1 MSFRTKKMKVYVK
14 SNYPMLEKIRKIK
27 SLESKNLNSLSY
39 KIFTYSDSYV
49 LHNFL
54 DESNP
59 QKIEKVCKIL
69 DFCLKNN
76 LKVQQP
82 IKNYTGKYVD
92 LKNKIYLTKFYEGH
106 HYQGSNL
113 ELKSLAKNLALLHNI
128 LEKCAIPFN
137 YSLTSSNH
145 KILTPVEFKNIKK
158 IILKKSNLDSI
169 DHQIINHFDFFVSF
183 YDKTKN
189 PKIRQEIRNKKQLIH
204 NDIQPRNVLFMK
216 NNVSVIIDF
225 NGMGK
230 GPKIQDVAFAAWR
243 FSANNTSNIR
253 TINNRIKLFIDTYS
267 QYNKIEKSQ
276 LKYLDYFF
284 LNKILSGISRILR
297 TKYFFKK
304 NLWTIDFDMYF
315 KFLKL
320 LDKKLGMF

>member
-1 MSFRTKKMKVYVK
+1 MSFRTTKKMKAYVK
-14 SNYPMLEKIRKIK
+14 SNYPTLEKIRKIE

-39 KIFTYSDSYV
+39 RIFTNSDSYV
-49 LHNFL
+49 LHNFI

-76 LKVQQP
+76 LKIHQP

-106 HYQGSNL
+106 HYRGSNQ
-113 ELKSLAKNLALLHNI
+113 ELKSLAKNLGLLHNI

-137 YSLTSSNH
+137 YPLTSHNH
-145 KILTPVEFKNIKK
+145 KILTPIEFRNIKK

-169 DHQIINHFDFFVSF
+169 DQQIIKNFDFLVSF
-183 YDKTKN
+183 SDKTKN
-189 PKIRQEIRNKKQLIH
+189 PKIKQEIRNKRQLIH

-230 GPKIQDVAFAAWR
+230 GPKIQDIAFAAWR
-243 FSANNTSNIR
+243 FSANNTRNIR
-253 TINNRIKLFIDTYS
+253 IINNKIRLFIDTYS
-267 QYNKIEKSQ
+267 RYSKIEQSQ

-284 LNKILSGISRILR
+284 SNKIISGICRILR
-297 TKYFFKK
+297 TKYFFKE

-320 LDKKLGMF
+320 LDQKI